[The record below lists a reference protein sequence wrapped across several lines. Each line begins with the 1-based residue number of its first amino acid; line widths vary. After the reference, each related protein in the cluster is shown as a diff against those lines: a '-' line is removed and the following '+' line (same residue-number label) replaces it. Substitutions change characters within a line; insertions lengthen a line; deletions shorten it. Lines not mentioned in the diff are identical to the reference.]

1 MHLECYPQDDLMM
14 KVVVPD
20 GFRLHA
26 GKFYLPVHPEPADG
40 LYSIRQ
46 RETVLRLEK
55 ALHHYETIL
64 EQKLEQIKAR
74 NLPIV
79 ASRVNLEVPV
89 IGRLRYD
96 TKGETV
102 SSSDLYFLNCQA
114 EWDAQEFKPKIRL
127 VVMGLGRVGR
137 AKMLAT
143 SDMTVKPLWD
153 ERLELFEKRVLGVAR
168 KK

>member
-1 MHLECYPQDDLMM
+1 M
-14 KVVVPD
+14 
-20 GFRLHA
+20 
-26 GKFYLPVHPEPADG
+26 
-40 LYSIRQ
+40 
-46 RETVLRLEK
+46 
-55 ALHHYETIL
+55 
-64 EQKLEQIKAR
+64 
-74 NLPIV
+74 
-79 ASRVNLEVPV
+79 NLEVPV
-89 IGRLRYD
+89 VGRLRYD

-114 EWDAQEFKPKIRL
+114 EWDAQEPKPKIRL

-153 ERLELFEKRVLGVAR
+153 ERLELFEKRVLGLAH